1 MNHEEKAQALFL
13 EGCNCAQAVFAAFCD
28 VTGFSRQEA
37 MRLASSFGGGVGR
50 MREICGALS
59 GAFLAIDVYK
69 RQDHGQCVLIR
80 ADRSGELDR
89 QTLIPKKEKLD
100 SCYLTREGM
109 VACLSIDE
117 DTDQFHRELTL
128 LSAREDAPVS
138 YTHLDVYKRQYRWL
152 VRFS

>member
-59 GAFLAIDVYK
+59 GAFWPWAGCTAMKNRGTMEK
-69 RQDHGQCVLIR
+69 RRPTMPGSRSWLPPFRERHG
-80 ADRSGELDR
+80 ATNAG
-89 QTLIPKKEKLD
+89 
-100 SCYLTREGM
+100 
-109 VACLSIDE
+109 SI
-117 DTDQFHRELTL
+117 
-128 LSAREDAPVS
+128 
-138 YTHLDVYKRQYRWL
+138 
-152 VRFS
+152 